1 MNTARFALSDSS
13 AMNNLAGMISP
24 TPPVNNSVAAE
35 IGTEGMNN
43 SRAFHIRQR
52 AEQDELSGLSQQRT
66 DSERDM
72 DMARLG
78 SAQQQDAAVKFATD
92 YKTLA
97 LDSNGMGD
105 ALGFVGTTMNSPE
118 GADLQNLVSQNL
130 ALGNAAPELVQYYM
144 QGNA

>member
-1 MNTARFALSDSS
+1 MNSARFALSDSS

-35 IGTEGMNN
+35 MGTEGMHN

-52 AEQDELSGLSQQRT
+52 AEQDTLSGLSQQRT

-97 LDSNGMGD
+97 LESNGMGD
-105 ALGFVGTTMNSPE
+105 SLGFVGSAMNSPD
-118 GADLQNLVSQNL
+118 GAGFQNLISENQ
-130 ALGNAAPELVQYYM
+130 ALGDAAPELVQYYL
-144 QGNA
+144 QGNT